1 MHLCFSQG
9 NWIPACF
16 LILFMA
22 SISDKLNYIILI
34 LCGISKSVSAW
45 WHFQT
50 VHLFY
55 TLAVTL
61 CSQWLR
67 CTGTFIMFWRIIPIF
82 HSMPR
87 LRKPEDTN
95 FPDTFS
101 GFNSSTI
108 GECGF
113 NSCNRRPNCSTFPS
127 NSTGAQRYILC
138 INSPHKRWGSSSKE
152 VTYNVSH
159 PTTQAM
165 CDTTWALSSWEKLV
179 SPPPCPTLWSFPLS
193 HRTHLFFCPHHRN
206 CIVPYN
212 YASSQSLTH
221 QRRRHIITSLARDGS
236 IQLHPSSNANSLEWD
251 ITLYIL

>member
-1 MHLCFSQG
+1 MNYSSSVHTIVFQCICDSSMHLCFSQG

-34 LCGISKSVSAW
+34 LCGIFKSVSAW

-127 NSTGAQRYILC
+127 NSTGARHYILC
-138 INSPHKRWGSSSKE
+138 INPPHKQWGSSSKE

-159 PTTQAM
+159 PTTHAGNV
-165 CDTTWALSSWEKLV
+165 CHHLSSVIMGK
-179 SPPPCPTLWSFPLS
+179 T
-193 HRTHLFFCPHHRN
+193 
-206 CIVPYN
+206 
-212 YASSQSLTH
+212 
-221 QRRRHIITSLARDGS
+221 G
-236 IQLHPSSNANSLEWD
+236 
-251 ITLYIL
+251 